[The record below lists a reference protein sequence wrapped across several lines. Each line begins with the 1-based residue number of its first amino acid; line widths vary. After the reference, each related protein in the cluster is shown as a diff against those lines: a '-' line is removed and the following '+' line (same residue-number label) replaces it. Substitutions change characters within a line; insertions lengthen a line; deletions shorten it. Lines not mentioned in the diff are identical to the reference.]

1 MKLVILAGGY
11 GSRISEESTIKPKP
25 LIEIG
30 NKPIIWHIMKHYSVY
45 GINDFIICCGYKSYL
60 IKEYFANYSLHNSDI
75 TFHLNNNS
83 LTVHNDRSEPWN
95 VSLIDTGED
104 TMTGG
109 RILRVKNYIEA
120 NEKFL
125 LTYGDG
131 LSNIN
136 IHNLIKFHNNNN
148 KLATLS
154 AVYPPARFGALELN
168 KNQVISFKE
177 KPKGDGAYINGGFFV
192 LNYEVFKYIKND
204 QTIWEQEPLN
214 NLANDKQLNA
224 YLHDGFW
231 HPMDTIRDKK
241 YLNDLWAKKQAPWAI
256 W

>member
-120 NEKFL
+120 NIFEFL
-125 LTYGDG
+125 KLPQ
-131 LSNIN
+131 LSLCLKIF
-136 IHNLIKFHNNNN
+136 LY
-148 KLATLS
+148 S
-154 AVYPPARFGALELN
+154 SR
-168 KNQVISFKE
+168 
-177 KPKGDGAYINGGFFV
+177 
-192 LNYEVFKYIKND
+192 
-204 QTIWEQEPLN
+204 
-214 NLANDKQLNA
+214 
-224 YLHDGFW
+224 
-231 HPMDTIRDKK
+231 
-241 YLNDLWAKKQAPWAI
+241 
-256 W
+256 